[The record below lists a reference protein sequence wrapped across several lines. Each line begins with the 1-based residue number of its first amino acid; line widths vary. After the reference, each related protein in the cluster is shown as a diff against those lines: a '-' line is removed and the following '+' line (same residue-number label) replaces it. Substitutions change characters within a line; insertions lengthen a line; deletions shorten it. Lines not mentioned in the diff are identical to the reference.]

1 MKLLP
6 VAAVI
11 ALLLSACD
19 PTASTDEKSA
29 MSTGAGATAK
39 AAPPSVSAR
48 TPESVKSS
56 VGDADESAAASSK
69 SDAEKEVSDAID
81 SNLGDHVRY
90 RAMIEE
96 LQKAVAAGD
105 ADAVAALAQFPISV
119 EINGK
124 RTSIDNARMFAE
136 HYADFM
142 TPDIREVIATAEY
155 KDLFVN
161 YKGVMFGNG
170 QAWVNGICKD
180 NECKSFDVKLITLQS
195 GPD

>member
-1 MKLLP
+1 MKLIP
-6 VAAVI
+6 IAVAI

-19 PTASTDEKSA
+19 PTASIDEKSV
-29 MSTGAGATAK
+29 MSAEASATAK
-39 AAPPSVSAR
+39 AAAPI
-48 TPESVKSS
+48 PESVKPS
-56 VGDADESAAASSK
+56 VEGADESAASSSK

-81 SNLGDHVRY
+81 SNLGDHLRY
-90 RAMIEE
+90 RAVIED

-105 ADAVAALAQFPISV
+105 AGAVAALAQFPISV
-119 EINGK
+119 EIDGK
-124 RTSIDNARMFAE
+124 RTSIGNARMFAE

-142 TPDIREVIATAEY
+142 TPDIREAIITTEY

-180 NECKSFDVKLITLQS
+180 NECKSFDVKLVTLQS
-195 GPD
+195 GPK